1 MTTCRQL
8 NLSWAANKVKTE
20 SVKTELIQSDL
31 GCTLGWVKP
40 DTQISVPFPWL
51 QRGSRWFR
59 WVQLHRRDLKSD
71 VKTHI
76 FKIESNST
84 RKINKDFFIE
94 ARQAVALEQIKVHLS
109 DLFPNYWS
117 AYVILNSFF
126 FSFFSF
132 FLFFPNSAML
142 KLYLSLLH
150 VQERENNGKI
160 QSQVEYEQEVPPQR
174 ANGQR

>member
-1 MTTCRQL
+1 
-8 NLSWAANKVKTE
+8 
-20 SVKTELIQSDL
+20 
-31 GCTLGWVKP
+31 
-40 DTQISVPFPWL
+40 
-51 QRGSRWFR
+51 
-59 WVQLHRRDLKSD
+59 

-94 ARQAVALEQIKVHLS
+94 ARQAVKLEQIKVHLS

-126 FSFFSF
+126 FSFFF
-132 FLFFPNSAML
+132 FFFPNSAML
-142 KLYLSLLH
+142 KLYLSLLR